1 MRTAKMLLPLLG
13 MFLWIGSV
21 RVYAQQ
27 DDPAKEEQYRADY
40 DQFQKMM
47 AIKDPMKR
55 GEEFVQFLKDRPK
68 SQLETYVL
76 QNYYQILQEENAQS
90 KWDALALQSD
100 ALLKVRPKA
109 GEPYYYLGYALRQQN
124 KMPEA
129 MDALAKCY
137 VLRCTM
143 SDKARQFL
151 EVLYKGAH
159 GGKTTGLDALI
170 EKARHEIVG

>member
-13 MFLWIGSV
+13 MVLCMGSI
-21 RVYAQQ
+21 RLYAQQ
-27 DDPAKEEQYRADY
+27 DDAAKEEQYRADY
-40 DQFQKMM
+40 DRFQKMM

-76 QNYYQILQEENAQS
+76 QNYYQILQEDNAQS

-100 ALLKVRPKA
+100 ALLKVRPKV
-109 GEPYYYLGYALRQQN
+109 GEAYFFWGTALRQQN
-124 KMPEA
+124 KLPEA
-129 MDALAKCY
+129 MEALAKCY
-137 VLRCTM
+137 VLRCPV

-151 EVLYKGAH
+151 EVLYKGTH

-170 EKARHEIVG
+170 EKARSAITG